1 MSTVYLNGQFL
12 PDDKA
17 LISPL
22 DRGFTYGDGVY
33 EWIRAYNGK
42 PFLLDEHL
50 ARLASSCA
58 KMRIG
63 VQFKPLE
70 DVAVRL
76 LKDNGLTGDAAI
88 YLQITRGTAPRSHVF
103 PPADTKPTVF
113 GMAWAFKPN
122 PAFAAGGSGAIA
134 ILEPDVRWSRCDI
147 KVTSLIP
154 NSFSAQR
161 AKELGA
167 HEGLFVRDGVV
178 QEGSLSNFFAV
189 FDGEVRTAPLSN
201 YILPGI
207 TRAVVLDL
215 CGEHGIPCRE
225 TPVFATEL
233 ADADEMFLTSTPY
246 EVVPIDCLEGRT
258 LPAERPVGARL
269 ARLYRELVAREC
281 A

>member
-1 MSTVYLNGQFL
+1 MATVYLNGQYL

-42 PFLLDEHL
+42 PFLLEEHF

-63 VQFKPLE
+63 AHLSPLE

-76 LKDNGLTGDAAI
+76 LTDNGLTGDAAI
-88 YLQITRGTAPRSHVF
+88 YLQVTRGVAPRSHLF
-103 PPADTKPTVF
+103 PPPETRPTVF

-122 PAFAAGGSGAIA
+122 PAFAGPGAVA
-134 ILEPDVRWSRCDI
+134 VLEPDVRWSRCDI

-154 NSFSAQR
+154 NSMSAQR

-189 FDGEVRTAPLSN
+189 FDGEVRTAPVSN

-215 CGEHGIPCRE
+215 CREHGIPFRE

-233 ADADEMFLTSTPY
+233 AEADELFLTSTPY
-246 EVVPIDCLEGRT
+246 EVVAIDCLDGRK
-258 LPAERPVGARL
+258 LPAERPVTRRL
-269 ARLYRELVAREC
+269 AQLYGEIVAREC

>member
-1 MSTVYLNGQFL
+1 MTTVYLNGQYL
-12 PDDKA
+12 PQDKA

-33 EWIRAYNGK
+33 EIIRAYHGK
-42 PFLLDEHL
+42 IFLLEEHF

-58 KMRIG
+58 KARIG
-63 VQFKPLE
+63 AQLRPLE
-70 DVAVRL
+70 AVCEKL
-76 LKDNGLTGDAAI
+76 LETNGLTGDALF
-88 YLQITRGTAPRSHVF
+88 YVQITRGTAPRSHVF

-113 GMAWAFKPN
+113 AMAWAFTKN
-122 PAFAAGGSGAIA
+122 PAFDGPGAIA

-147 KVTSLIP
+147 KVTSLMP
-154 NSFSAQR
+154 NSMAAQR

-215 CGEHGIPCRE
+215 CREHGIPCRE

-233 ADADEMFLTSTPY
+233 AEADELFLTSTPY
-246 EVVPIDCLEGRT
+246 DVVGIDCLDGRK
-258 LPAERPVGARL
+258 LPAERPVTRRL
-269 ARLYRELVAREC
+269 AELFRAVVEREC

>member
-1 MSTVYLNGQFL
+1 MATVYLNGRYL
-12 PDDKA
+12 PEDQA

-33 EWIRAYNGK
+33 EWIRAYRGK
-42 PFLLDEHL
+42 PFLLEEHL

-63 VQFKPLE
+63 LHVTPLE
-70 DVAVRL
+70 EVVRRL
-76 LKDNGLTGDAAI
+76 LTENGLAGDAAI
-88 YLQITRGTAPRSHVF
+88 YLQVTRGVAPRSHVF
-103 PPADTKPTVF
+103 PPPETRPTVF
-113 GMAWAFKPN
+113 GMAWAFTPN
-122 PAFAAGGSGAIA
+122 PAFAGAGAIA
-134 ILEPDVRWSRCDI
+134 VLEPDVRWSRCDI

-161 AKELGA
+161 ARELGA

-207 TRAVVLDL
+207 TRAQVLDL
-215 CGEHGIPCRE
+215 GREHGIPCRE

-233 ADADEMFLTSTPY
+233 GDADELFLTSTPY
-246 EVVPIDCLEGRT
+246 EVVSVDRLDGRP
-258 LPAERPVGARL
+258 LPPERPVARRL
-269 ARLYRELVAREC
+269 AQLYRELIAREC

>member
-1 MSTVYLNGQFL
+1 MATVYLNGQFL

-42 PFLLDEHL
+42 PFLLGEHF

-63 VQFKPLE
+63 VHLTPIE

-76 LKDNGLTGDAAI
+76 LTENGLTGDAAI
-88 YLQITRGTAPRSHVF
+88 YVQITRGTAPRSHVF

-113 GMAWAFKPN
+113 AMAWAFKPN
-122 PAFAAGGSGAIA
+122 PAFAGPGAIA

-161 AKELGA
+161 AKDLGA

-215 CGEHGIPCRE
+215 CREHGITCRE
-225 TPVFATEL
+225 TPVFTTEL

-246 EVVPIDCLEGRT
+246 EVVAVDCLDGKK
-258 LPAERPVGARL
+258 LPAARPVTARL
-269 ARLYRELVAREC
+269 AQLYREIVAREC

>member
-1 MSTVYLNGQFL
+1 MATVYLNGQYL
-12 PDDKA
+12 PDDQA

-42 PFLLDEHL
+42 PFLLEEHF
-50 ARLASSCA
+50 ARLVSSCA
-58 KMRIG
+58 KLRIG
-63 VQFKPLE
+63 VHVSPLE

-76 LKDNGLTGDAAI
+76 LKENGLTGEAAI
-88 YLQITRGTAPRSHVF
+88 YLQVTRGVAPRSHVF
-103 PPADTKPTVF
+103 PPPDTKPTVF
-113 GMAWAFKPN
+113 GMAWAFTPN
-122 PAFAAGGSGAIA
+122 PAFAGPGAVA

-154 NSFSAQR
+154 NSMSAQR

-215 CGEHGIPCRE
+215 CREHGIPCRE

-233 ADADEMFLTSTPY
+233 ADADELFLTSTPY
-246 EVVPIDCLEGRT
+246 EVVAIDCLDGRK
-258 LPAERPVGARL
+258 LPAERPVTRRL
-269 ARLYRELVAREC
+269 AQLYREVVAREC